1 MFSGTYINIYLIGLL
16 SIWHIQSALLEAMQ
30 RCIFLQGA
38 ETYIQNCNKVRNES
52 VLQSKYKLMRIQGR
66 KSSSHPRLGDHL
78 EVMDLERKDLGN
90 N

>member
-1 MFSGTYINIYLIGLL
+1 M
-16 SIWHIQSALLEAMQ
+16 
-30 RCIFLQGA
+30 QGA